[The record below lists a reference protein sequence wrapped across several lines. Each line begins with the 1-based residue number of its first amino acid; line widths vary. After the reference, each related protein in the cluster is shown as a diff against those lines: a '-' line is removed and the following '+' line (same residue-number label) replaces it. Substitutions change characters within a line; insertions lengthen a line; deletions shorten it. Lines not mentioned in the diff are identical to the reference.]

1 MKAFLLF
8 AVLAAL
14 IAVGVMT
21 LITYGSS
28 TDRRAPGEGR
38 VNDALKP
45 GTKKALANAAVDSA
59 IALGILSSFDNTE
72 KARARTSRKA
82 LNELKAITK
91 NTNSM
96 LDTRARMAAERMT
109 KLSFGSKLGWASAR
123 DYIDDQ
129 KRVGSLFD
137 QALGVELDETMQHA
151 NKGYA
156 SQHSSFAQ
164 ALNRDQ
170 EGFGARMRA
179 RSVVAPLSH
188 FSAKPVPV
196 FRPSE
201 FRPRIL
207 SAVGRGLRTRFP
219 GIIRKA
225 SMRVG
230 MKELARAPG
239 AALDGPVPLVDT
251 ALLIWGLYDIGDGAV
266 GLVSSAKREI
276 ASSISIEAKSIV
288 SHRHKQVSD
297 ALIESEKLAKSE
309 RCHILSTGLGPLL
322 YPAKKLEFTKRCAS

>member
-1 MKAFLLF
+1 M
-8 AVLAAL
+8 AVLLAAG
-14 IAVGVMT
+14 AMT
-21 LITYGSS
+21 LFRDEPA
-28 TDRRAPGEGR
+28 TDQAPGR
-38 VNDALKP
+38 NQANDN
-45 GTKKALANAAVDSA
+45 ANLSAQDTSAKLAVDGA
-59 IALGILSSFDNTE
+59 IAGVLLSSFDNTE
-72 KARARTSRKA
+72 GARARTNRQTV
-82 LNELKAITK
+82 NELRAINK
-91 NTNSM
+91 NTDTI
-96 LDTRARMAAERMT
+96 LDLRARQAAERMT
-109 KLSFGSKLGWASAR
+109 KLSFGSRLGWAGAR

-156 SQHSSFAQ
+156 SEHSSFAQ

-170 EGFGARMRA
+170 QGFGARMKA
-179 RSVVAPLSH
+179 RGVVAPLSH
-188 FSAKPVPV
+188 FSAKPSPV

-207 SAVGRGLRTRFP
+207 SAIARGLRTRFP

-225 SMRVG
+225 STKVG

-266 GLVSSAKREI
+266 GLVSSAKNEI
-276 ASSISIEAKSIV
+276 ASSISTEAKSIV
-288 SHRHKQVSD
+288 SNRHKQVSD